1 MLWADNTIGAGES
14 HFETTD
20 ALRDGPCKCAFL
32 VSEQFAFQQA
42 RGMAAQLTLTKGLER
57 RELKS

>member
-20 ALRDGPCKCAFL
+20 ALRDRPCKCALL
-32 VSEQFAFQQA
+32 VSEQFAFHKPVGWQ
-42 RGMAAQLTLTKGLER
+42 RN
-57 RELKS
+57 

>member
-20 ALRDGPCKCAFL
+20 ALRDGPCKCALL
-32 VSEQFAFQQA
+32 VSEQFAFHKPVGWQ
-42 RGMAAQLTLTKGLER
+42 RN
-57 RELKS
+57 